1 MLQGTKCKRKFY
13 TFFTAWCLV
22 FVMTV
27 GMLSGMGITT
37 AYAAKKSKKKAQV
50 KKCACG
56 VKNCKLD
63 CVPYA
68 DAYGVSMPMC
78 QGISINHKYSEKN
91 KEHKGEIKEVES
103 KVSCTKHPKLA
114 AQGVCSITYVCRK
127 GKWNVPMTIVFA
139 DGSSILSDST
149 VKTYQLEEPKKGSS
163 YARTYAEKHKSIN
176 SKIGTVNSGDTLTTG
191 VTGGVQTTGKDSG
204 ASSSTDSSTCESR
217 FKDAYFDWEIP
228 YSKKMS
234 DLFDFSGINKN
245 CSEKGLEKKESKTV
259 ASAIFFNHSE
269 GDSCLAPTKALA
281 KNINGVKYTGSF
293 SKEKI
298 NGKECEVYTASDG
311 SKYVV
316 VNMPSDMLKWG
327 ESANDKSKAVRKHT
341 NGLFMDFIAKDGTTV
356 HGVQFSIAINTKELH
371 YERDGYSVKAAD
383 ACKTRHTSSA
393 GTSNLVSEVKKQD
406 WDVFHCWVMT
416 SANHPT
422 IKQGISLQGGSYST
436 ADWFKAQGFT
446 TDDKNPLVT
455 VRYYT
460 TRDTADN
467 PAKAT
472 STDIVTK
479 GTAPSTN
486 NTDSKGN
493 GTESTL
499 QMNGFYTEAQLSSYT
514 KLVEPELT
522 DQVAN
527 SDKSVLTQEETEGL
541 SDWQMNVERSK
552 EHKGIA
558 TLINYILTVIG
569 VLLII
574 WGSIFYMAYWFDMIN
589 PFVDLD
595 LVSRLSFGRFTAS
608 HELDGSCTWSLTKH
622 KEGRGTRQQTI
633 NSKVALFI
641 SVCAIA
647 IGVLII
653 SGGLYRIVRSV
664 FYGGAVL
671 FHQMFG

>member
-1 MLQGTKCKRKFY
+1 MQYLIKVTNFILFWCIVS
-13 TFFTAWCLV
+13 TFVLGVFTIPV
-22 FVMTV
+22 
-27 GMLSGMGITT
+27 
-37 AYAAKKSKKKAQV
+37 YAAG
-50 KKCACG
+50 KKCHCG
-56 VKNCKLD
+56 VEGCKVCGNCSGKTCSAISVRYRKKD
-63 CVPYA
+63 GSTSSKHPYEK
-68 DAYGVSMPMC
+68 GVC
-78 QGISINHKYSEKN
+78 CK
-91 KEHKGEIKEVES
+91 
-103 KVSCTKHPKLA
+103 KHPKLA
-114 AQGVCSITYVCRK
+114 KQGIINMTYRYSNGSWEHAYTV
-127 GKWNVPMTIVFA
+127 IFA
-139 DGSSILSDST
+139 DDSSIGYNTDSKKYILYSNGGTSDESSLAGKYAKKHKLNLYAPDDKST
-149 VKTYQLEEPKKGSS
+149 QLVKGDSKEEDSKKG
-163 YARTYAEKHKSIN
+163 
-176 SKIGTVNSGDTLTTG
+176 G
-191 VTGGVQTTGKDSG
+191 
-204 ASSSTDSSTCESR
+204 SSTDSSACESR

-234 DLFDFSGINKN
+234 DLFDFSWINKN
-245 CSEKGLEKKESKTV
+245 YSEKGLEKKESKTV
-259 ASAIFFNHSE
+259 ASTIFFTASE
-269 GDSCLAPTKALA
+269 GDSCLAPTKKLA

-298 NGKECEVYTASDG
+298 NGKECEIYTASDG

-371 YERDGYSVKAAD
+371 YEQDGSKAAD
-383 ACKTRHTSSA
+383 SCKTHHTSSA
-393 GTSNLVSEVKKQD
+393 GVSNLVSEVKKQD
-406 WDVFHCWVMT
+406 WDVFHCWTMT
-416 SANHPT
+416 SATHST

-446 TDDKNPLVT
+446 TDDKNPLVS
-455 VRYYT
+455 VRFYT
-460 TRDTADN
+460 TRDTTDN

-479 GTAPSTN
+479 GTAPSTSSN
-486 NTDSKGN
+486 GDSSGSKD
-493 GTESTL
+493 TL
-499 QMNGFYTEAQLSSYT
+499 QMNGFYSEAQLSSYT

-558 TLINYILTVIG
+558 TLINYVLTVIG

-622 KEGRGTRQQTI
+622 KEGSGTHQQTI